1 MSDHTESDSF
11 KFAMANQ
18 FKSRAQN
25 MFKPGTQM
33 HAFYKSHDA
42 VADQNEVMLELL
54 YGTNPI
60 SDDELARLIQRNPAK
75 YSRFSGYIGKR
86 SK

>member
-1 MSDHTESDSF
+1 MV
-11 KFAMANQ
+11 NQ

-25 MFKPGTQM
+25 MFKPGTQIY
-33 HAFYKSHDA
+33 AFYKSHDA
-42 VADQNEVMLELL
+42 VANQNEAMLELL

-60 SDDELARLIQRNPAK
+60 TDDELARLVQRNPAR
-75 YSRFSGYIGKR
+75 YGRFRGYIGKR